1 MRTVTFF
8 VLGILWNSA
17 IDAQTINTDIF
28 IKNIDLLYESAA
40 KSFKE
45 IKLEQSGN
53 TDDGDVKYHSSRKIS
68 GASDVYI
75 KADDENSYTYVAH
88 FESKD
93 LKTAEAKIEE
103 MMGLI
108 LVQVSDKG
116 LARSKGTEMR
126 YEGYR
131 KHTVE
136 YETDNIDLLGKYPSF
151 SVGVL
156 KGSNPVMIELTI
168 NEPLWK

>member
-75 KADDENSYTYVAH
+75 KADAENSFTYIAH

-93 LKTAEAKIEE
+93 LKTAQLHVEDMAVMILE
-103 MMGLI
+103 M
-108 LVQVSDKG
+108 VSEKG
-116 LARSKGTEMR
+116 LVRGSGTEMN

-131 KHTVE
+131 KQTVE
-136 YETDNIDLLGKYPSF
+136 FASDNIDIMGKYPSF
-151 SVGVL
+151 SIGIL
-156 KGSNPVMIELTI
+156 KGKTPVTIELVV